1 MLLLKLKFCLILM
14 INNHIHGDNKNKI
27 LGGKLVEETIGVDKV
42 KGEAEEG
49 STIKENNAHIAI
61 K

>member
-1 MLLLKLKFCLILM
+1 M

-49 STIKENNAHIAI
+49 STIKENSAHIAI